1 MPTGHCKPPNV
12 PRRSRRAGRRQAAL
26 LACATALLALL
37 ACSMHRVPQTVT
49 VHSLETA
56 PSMRPRE
63 TRRAIV
69 AESTSLHDLCS
80 PLGGRLG
87 LIQVRSAR
95 DWSRLARVVPQL
107 GPCPDFSRGMIVGLA
122 SWTGLPV
129 DGEWPICLE
138 SVRLRHGAGLVAARF
153 HSGSYLP
160 DGTTY
165 VETAFVENLNAVLI
179 LDVNGVRF
187 YPD

>member
-1 MPTGHCKPPNV
+1 
-12 PRRSRRAGRRQAAL
+12 
-26 LACATALLALL
+26 
-37 ACSMHRVPQTVT
+37 MHRVQPTVT
-49 VHSLETA
+49 VRSLEAA
-56 PSMRPRE
+56 PNARLQE

-69 AESTSLHDLCS
+69 TESTDLHELCS

-95 DWSRLARVVPQL
+95 DWSRLTRVAPQL
-107 GPCPDFSRGMIVGLA
+107 GPCPDFGRGMIIGIA

-129 DGEWPICLE
+129 DGEWPLSLE
-138 SVRLRHGAGLVAARF
+138 SVRLLQGAGLVAAHF

-160 DGTTY
+160 DGTPY
-165 VETAFVENLNAVLI
+165 VETAFVENLDAVLI

-187 YPD
+187 FPD

>member
-1 MPTGHCKPPNV
+1 M
-12 PRRSRRAGRRQAAL
+12 
-26 LACATALLALL
+26 ALLALL

-49 VHSLETA
+49 VRALETA
-56 PSMRPRE
+56 PTTPPYE

-69 AESTSLHDLCS
+69 AESSSLHDLCS

-87 LIQVRSAR
+87 LIQVRSTR
-95 DWSRLARVVPQL
+95 DWTRLTQVVPQL
-107 GPCPDFSRGMIVGLA
+107 GPCPDFSRGMIIGLA

-129 DGEWPICLE
+129 NGEWPICLE
-138 SVRLRHGAGLVAARF
+138 SVRLHQGAGLVGARF

-160 DGTTY
+160 DSTTY
-165 VETAFVENLNAVLI
+165 IETAFVENLDAVLI

-187 YPD
+187 FPD

>member
-1 MPTGHCKPPNV
+1 VPTGHCNPPNP
-12 PRRSRRAGRRQAAL
+12 PRRARRAGRRQAAL
-26 LACATALLALL
+26 LTCAMALLTPL
-37 ACSMHRVPQTVT
+37 ACSMHRVQQTVT

-56 PSMRPRE
+56 PNVQPRE

-69 AESTSLHDLCS
+69 AENTSLYDLCS

-95 DWSRLARVVPQL
+95 DWSRLIQVVPQL

-138 SVRLRHGAGLVAARF
+138 SVRLHHGAGLVAARV

-165 VETAFVENLNAVLI
+165 VETAFVENLDAVLI

-187 YPD
+187 YPE